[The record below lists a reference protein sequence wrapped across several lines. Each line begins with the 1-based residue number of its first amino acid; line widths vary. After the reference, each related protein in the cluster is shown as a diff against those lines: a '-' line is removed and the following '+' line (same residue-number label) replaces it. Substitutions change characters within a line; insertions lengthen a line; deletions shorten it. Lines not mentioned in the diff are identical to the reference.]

1 MVTPDELPLATLDLH
16 RAALALAAPC
26 HCGRTNCNLATHL
39 WHATND
45 MTPGIRAIAYEPRTI
60 TPTGPPTDH
69 EPRPDPTITAHLDY
83 IQDIQTAA
91 RAARTLLA
99 RIESHRPDR
108 WIPPIDTSTSD
119 AEWCTNHLAHFGTC
133 EPRYTTK
140 DFHSDYCRWCYDTSR
155 LHGFL
160 PDRPLMRIRHEAR
173 KVTDLDI
180 ADAKKRVT
188 GRGTRNH
195 QRRKVS

>member
-1 MVTPDELPLATLDLH
+1 VSPDELPLATLDLH

-26 HCGRTNCNLATHL
+26 HCGRTNCNLALHL
-39 WHATND
+39 WYATND

-83 IQDIQTAA
+83 IRDIQTAA

-108 WIPPIDTSTSD
+108 WIPPIDTTTSD

-133 EPRYTTK
+133 EPRARG
-140 DFHSDYCRWCYDTSR
+140 DLCRWCDDILR
-155 LHGFL
+155 QHGFT
-160 PDRPLMRIRHEAR
+160 PDRVLMRARHNSSRITEQ
-173 KVTDLDI
+173 DI
-180 ADAKKRVT
+180 IDAKKRT
-188 GRGTRNH
+188 GRNH
-195 QRRKVS
+195 QKRRKTA